1 MPTSTSYKSAPTRIQ
16 VSNKKTPVF
25 EEELPYHEFFIHW
38 RSYRY
43 TNRVWVEIF
52 PSQTKKNIFVAIPCD
67 LFGMVK
73 RAPFKGESWPPTIGD
88 NKKVTNWNHLDI
100 IIPGSYLFPQ
110 RISPPKK
117 TSTFRSL
124 LYSDSH
130 FDHWV
135 PRSQTAKCFVRSQDL
150 AASRKV
156 PKLDPCDNQW
166 TTSFR
171 RISKLN
177 MIAKYLTQIWES
189 EHILKQD
196 RNGIS

>member
-16 VSNKKTPVF
+16 VSNKKNSCV
-25 EEELPYHEFFIHW
+25 W
-38 RSYRY
+38 RGIAIP
-43 TNRVWVEIF
+43 WIF
-52 PSQTKKNIFVAIPCD
+52 HPLKKLSLYKVGWDISFPNKKNIFVAIPCD

-88 NKKVTNWNHLDI
+88 NKTFTNWNHLDI

-189 EHILKQD
+189 EHILKQN